1 MAKKLV
7 LSILMINWYQTQAPF
22 NIQIQVEM
30 ECLTIKDIDLY
41 FINVLKSVTIWDLAF
56 FEFNLVALINKSLT
70 NKKNAVHD
78 QSDLSYLIIKMIK
91 RGCFEIIH
99 IHLDTLSESISLPP
113 KRLISKRS
121 IFQNVYI
128 LVFVSF
134 I

>member
-1 MAKKLV
+1 M
-7 LSILMINWYQTQAPF
+7 
-22 NIQIQVEM
+22 
-30 ECLTIKDIDLY
+30 
-41 FINVLKSVTIWDLAF
+41 
-56 FEFNLVALINKSLT
+56 
-70 NKKNAVHD
+70 HD

-128 LVFVSF
+128 LVFVSLSRSVLNTQNLKVLTKGNSLQKCRYILQDIIF
-134 I
+134 FLRI

>member
-1 MAKKLV
+1 
-7 LSILMINWYQTQAPF
+7 MINWYQTQTPF

-56 FEFNLVALINKSLT
+56 FELNLVALINKSLT
-70 NKKNAVHD
+70 IKNAVHD

-91 RGCFEIIH
+91 RGFEIIH
-99 IHLDTLSESISLPP
+99 IYLDILRESISLPP

-121 IFQNVYI
+121 VFQNVYI
-128 LVFVSF
+128 LVCVSYN
-134 I
+134 

>member
-7 LSILMINWYQTQAPF
+7 VSILMINWYQTQAPF

-56 FEFNLVALINKSLT
+56 FELNKSLAI
-70 NKKNAVHD
+70 KNAMHD

-99 IHLDTLSESISLPP
+99 IYLDTLFLFLYHQ
-113 KRLISKRS
+113 KD
-121 IFQNVYI
+121 
-128 LVFVSF
+128 
-134 I
+134 

>member
-1 MAKKLV
+1 
-7 LSILMINWYQTQAPF
+7 
-22 NIQIQVEM
+22 M

-41 FINVLKSVTIWDLAF
+41 FINVLKSVAIGDLAF

-70 NKKNAVHD
+70 IKNAVHD
-78 QSDLSYLIIKMIK
+78 QSELSYLIIKMIK
-91 RGCFEIIH
+91 RGGCFEIIH

-128 LVFVSF
+128 LAFVS
-134 I
+134 

>member
-1 MAKKLV
+1 
-7 LSILMINWYQTQAPF
+7 
-22 NIQIQVEM
+22 M

-41 FINVLKSVTIWDLAF
+41 FINVLKSVAIGDLAF

-70 NKKNAVHD
+70 IKNAVHG
-78 QSDLSYLIIKMIK
+78 QSELSYLIIKMIK

-99 IHLDTLSESISLPP
+99 IHLDTLSEFISLPP

-128 LVFVSF
+128 LAFVS
-134 I
+134 

>member
-7 LSILMINWYQTQAPF
+7 VSILMINWYQTQAPF

-56 FEFNLVALINKSLT
+56 FELNLVALINKSLAI
-70 NKKNAVHD
+70 KNAVHD

-99 IHLDTLSESISLPP
+99 IYLYTLSESISLPP
-113 KRLISKRS
+113 NRLISKRS

-128 LVFVSF
+128 LIFF